1 MYEYYFDATKRKPSN
16 AQVLKKINEGINEGN
31 DYIEISWGENM
42 ITLEKQLINGKREA
56 WYGSGWIRNISGSD
70 LASKINEAKQS
81 KFISDHF
88 QFIKM
93 GF

>member
-16 AQVLKKINEGINEGN
+16 AQVLKQINKAINEGHN
-31 DYIEISWGENM
+31 YIEIIWGENM
-42 ITLEKQLINGKREA
+42 ITIERMHSKY

-70 LASKINEAKQS
+70 LAVKINNAIYGQQEQ
-81 KFISDHF
+81 FIKDRF
-88 QFIKM
+88 QFISV

>member
-16 AQVLKKINEGINEGN
+16 AQVLKQINKAINEGN

-42 ITLEKQLINGKREA
+42 ITIQRMNNKLWL
-56 WYGSGWIRNISGSD
+56 GSGWIRNISGMD
-70 LASKINEAKQS
+70 LATKINQAIMEQQEQ
-81 KFISDHF
+81 FIKEHF
-88 QFIKM
+88 QFVRV